1 MPEIT
6 GHNGE
11 PDHLPYE
18 TLESERACSS
28 PPRVAVAKATRNIAF
43 LVSFREETSAKAQK
57 GGLTST
63 SEPCP
68 NPMEA
73 NDVMGEEPRSQRSA
87 PGP

>member
-6 GHNGE
+6 GHKGE
-11 PDHLPYE
+11 PDHFPDE
-18 TLESERACSS
+18 TQSERACSS

-43 LVSFREETSAKAQK
+43 LVLFREEVSAKAQK

-73 NDVMGEEPRSQRSA
+73 NDVMGDELRSQRSA